1 MKIVARESRPFSER
15 VVEENITDRGEGRAA
30 VAALNGLPQ
39 TAMHGRAYR
48 LVEDDYKLIDRLDTL
63 TRH

>member
-1 MKIVARESRPFSER
+1 MKIIARESRPSFSER
-15 VVEENITDRGEGRAA
+15 VVEENIDRGEGRAA
-30 VAALNGLPQ
+30 VAVLNNLPQ

-63 TRH
+63 SRH